1 MAARI
6 NYQYLLK
13 RLVVSVFV
21 LWITISL
28 LFVLLKAMPGDF
40 TTNFISPT
48 VDPEDLQ
55 ILQERYGLNDPLWVQ
70 YLKWMRN
77 YLTLQFGYSMTSPTP
92 VLDVIKTRLPRTLAL
107 FGTAFLFQYTVG
119 ALAGINFGWRRGT
132 TTDQAGFVGGLT
144 LYSIPFFW
152 VGWILLF
159 FFAYEGFGVALFPIG
174 KMTTV
179 GTANFDAVGL
189 LLDVGYHMVLPAAS
203 LVLVGWAGA
212 MLVMRTS
219 MQEVVDEPYVQTA
232 RAKGLPP
239 SVVKYKH
246 AARNAL
252 IPVATQGIIGIAF
265 IIDGAVIVERIFSWP
280 GMGDLLIGAIFNN
293 NFPVAFAAFFV
304 LAALVIVMHLVL
316 DFVYTVLDPRIRFG
330 ESQ

>member
-203 LVLVGWAGA
+203 LVLVGGRDAGDA
-212 MLVMRTS
+212 HLDAGGRRRALRPDRAGEGVAAVGREVQARRAERHDSRRHAGHHRHRVHHRRCGHRGADILVAGDGTVAHPGHLLEQLPGGLRR
-219 MQEVVDEPYVQTA
+219 VLHA
-232 RAKGLPP
+232 RGAGRGDAPRGGLR
-239 SVVKYKH
+239 VH
-246 AARNAL
+246 
-252 IPVATQGIIGIAF
+252 
-265 IIDGAVIVERIFSWP
+265 
-280 GMGDLLIGAIFNN
+280 
-293 NFPVAFAAFFV
+293 
-304 LAALVIVMHLVL
+304 H
-316 DFVYTVLDPRIRFG
+316 PRPADQVR
-330 ESQ
+330 